1 METNII
7 ATVRKD
13 TGSAESRR
21 LRSSGSIPA
30 IVYGLGMEPKSVYID
45 AREFNN
51 ALKTEAGSNVIINLS
66 IGKKDTVT
74 ALPREIQRHPYKDQI
89 VHVDLIQVDL
99 TQTVEANVSLNFTGI
114 PIGVK
119 DEGGVIQTI
128 NNTITIVAL
137 PTAIPSSLEIDIS
150 ELNVGD
156 NVVATDVDLPEGVTL
171 ATEDDDSILVT
182 VNIPRAVVEEEE
194 GLGEGLEGEE
204 GVEGEEGA
212 EGEGSE
218 ETGEESDQDESSEE
232 SGE

>member
-1 METNII
+1 METNIV

-45 AREFNN
+45 SREFNN
-51 ALKTEAGSNVIINLS
+51 ALKTEAGSNVILNLS
-66 IGKKDTVT
+66 IGKKDTIT
-74 ALPREIQRHPYKDQI
+74 ALPRAIQRHPYKDQI
-89 VHVDLIQVDL
+89 VHVDLIQIDL

-212 EGEGSE
+212 EGAGSE
-218 ETGEESDQDESSEE
+218 ETGEVSDQDESSEE

>member
-1 METNII
+1 METNLV
-7 ATVRKD
+7 ATARKD

-30 IVYGLGMEPKSVYID
+30 VVYGLGMEPKPVYID
-45 AREFNN
+45 SREFNN
-51 ALKTEAGSNVIINLS
+51 ALKTEAGANVILNIS

-74 ALPREIQRHPYKDQI
+74 ALPRQIQRHPYKDQI
-89 VHVDLIQVDL
+89 IHVDLIQIDL
-99 TQTVEANVSLNFTGI
+99 TQTVEANVSLDFAGV

-119 DEGGVIQTI
+119 DEGGVVQTI

-137 PTAIPSSLEIDIS
+137 PAAIPASLEVDIS

-156 NVVATDVDLPEGVTL
+156 NIVATDVDLPEGVAL
-171 ATEDDDSILVT
+171 ATEDDESILVT

-194 GLGEGLEGEE
+194 GVEGLEGEE
-204 GVEGEEGA
+204 EEGVEGLESEEG
-212 EGEGSE
+212 E
-218 ETGEESDQDESSEE
+218 ETGEGSDEDESSEE

>member
-1 METNII
+1 METNIV

-51 ALKTEAGSNVIINLS
+51 ALKTEAGSNVILNLS

-156 NVVATDVDLPEGVTL
+156 NVVATDVDLPDGVTL

>member
-1 METNII
+1 METNLV
-7 ATVRKD
+7 ATVRKE

-30 IVYGLGMEPKSVYID
+30 VVYGLGMEPKSVYVD
-45 AREFNN
+45 SREFNN
-51 ALKTEAGSNVIINLS
+51 ALKTEAGTNVILNIS

-74 ALPREIQRHPYKDQI
+74 ALPRQIQRHPYKDQI
-89 VHVDLIQVDL
+89 IHVDLIQIDL
-99 TQTVEANVSLNFTGI
+99 TQTVEANVSLDFAGV

-119 DEGGVIQTI
+119 DEGGVVQTI

-137 PTAIPSSLEIDIS
+137 PAAIPASLEVDIS

-156 NVVATDVDLPEGVTL
+156 NIVATDVDLPEGVAL
-171 ATEDDDSILVT
+171 ATEDDESILVT

-194 GLGEGLEGEE
+194 GVEGLEGEE
-204 GVEGEEGA
+204 EEGVEGLESEEG
-212 EGEGSE
+212 E
-218 ETGEESDQDESSEE
+218 ETGEGSDEDESSEE

>member
-1 METNII
+1 METNLV
-7 ATVRKD
+7 ATARKD

-30 IVYGLGMEPKSVYID
+30 VVYGLGMEPKPVYID
-45 AREFNN
+45 SREFNN
-51 ALKTEAGSNVIINLS
+51 ALKTEAGANVILNIS

-89 VHVDLIQVDL
+89 IHVDLIQIDL
-99 TQTVEANVSLNFTGI
+99 TQTVEADVSLDFTGV

-119 DEGGVIQTI
+119 DEGGVVQTI

-137 PTAIPSSLEIDIS
+137 PADIPSSLEVDIS

-156 NVVATDVDLPEGVTL
+156 NIVATDVDLPEGVVL
-171 ATEDDDSILVT
+171 ATEDDESILVT

-194 GLGEGLEGEE
+194 ASVEGLEGEE
-204 GVEGEEGA
+204 GVEGAEGMEGEEG
-212 EGEGSE
+212 E
-218 ETGEESDQDESSEE
+218 ETGEGSDEDESSEE

>member
-1 METNII
+1 METNIV

-45 AREFNN
+45 SREFNN
-51 ALKTEAGSNVIINLS
+51 ALKTEAGSNVILNLS

>member
-1 METNII
+1 METNLV
-7 ATVRKD
+7 ATARKD

-30 IVYGLGMEPKSVYID
+30 VVYGLGMEPKPVYID
-45 AREFNN
+45 SREFNN
-51 ALKTEAGSNVIINLS
+51 ALKTEAGANVILNIS

-89 VHVDLIQVDL
+89 IHVDLIQIDL
-99 TQTVEANVSLNFTGI
+99 TQTVEANVSLDFAGV

-119 DEGGVIQTI
+119 DEGGVVQTI

-137 PTAIPSSLEIDIS
+137 PAAIPASLEVDIS

-156 NVVATDVDLPEGVTL
+156 NIVATDVDLPEGVAL
-171 ATEDDDSILVT
+171 ATEDDESILVT

-194 GLGEGLEGEE
+194 GVEGLEGEE
-204 GVEGEEGA
+204 EEGVEGLESEEG
-212 EGEGSE
+212 E
-218 ETGEESDQDESSEE
+218 ETGEGSDEDESSEE